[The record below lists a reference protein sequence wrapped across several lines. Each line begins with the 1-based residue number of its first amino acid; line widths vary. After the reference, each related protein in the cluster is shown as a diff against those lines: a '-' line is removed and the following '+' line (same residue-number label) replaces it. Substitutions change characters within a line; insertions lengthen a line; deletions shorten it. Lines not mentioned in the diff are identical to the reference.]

1 MDSEEHR
8 GFQDTT
14 ILLLMAFTII
24 GIRAN
29 AMSACGSTNP
39 LACYILFSETTT
51 ICFGI
56 SMLVLLII
64 VSGVPLN
71 KYVFRVFRFV
81 MLVTETR
88 YRLPCFPTETRY

>member
-1 MDSEEHR
+1 MDTEEQR
-8 GFQDTT
+8 AFQDTS

-39 LACYILFSETTT
+39 LACYVLFSETTT

-71 KYVFRVFRFV
+71 KYVFRVLRFV
-81 MLVTETR
+81 MLVTLTAFFSSIILVTAR
-88 YRLPCFPTETRY
+88 